1 MGRLRWRSRIISLTL
16 RVPPG
21 DTTIG
26 DEPFVMLDIF
36 HPVGEDFSEKVRKQT

>member
-1 MGRLRWRSRIISLTL
+1 MTL

-21 DTTIG
+21 DATIG

-36 HPVGEDFSEKVRKQT
+36 HPVREDFIEKVRKQTQEGQRLLFPSQ